1 MTNANVKGSGAK
13 RHGKK
18 HRNNIHGVTKPAI
31 RRIARRA
38 GVKRISGGIYEE
50 TRNVLKLFLEE
61 IIKDAVTYTE
71 HSRRKTCTTMDVIY
85 ALKRHNR
92 VLFGYGG

>member
-1 MTNANVKGSGAK
+1 MTTANGKGSGAK
-13 RHGKK
+13 RHRKQ
-18 HRNNIHGVTKPAI
+18 HHNNIAGVTKPAI

-50 TRNVLKLFLEE
+50 MRNVLRLFLQE

-71 HSRRKTCTTMDVIY
+71 HSRRKTCTAMDVVY